1 LQAKDETATK
11 YVQKHIIALDYPR
24 FAQGSEP
31 MPYSPEHSQQVRARI
46 LRCARQLFTQRGF
59 SEVSIDEVMAK
70 AGLTRGGFYNHFRN
84 KEELCAESLA
94 AYAQERRADGPGA
107 ACAGGAEMARE
118 LLSRYVS
125 RQHLEDTEAQCPLMA
140 LPSDVARAGPTVR
153 AAYREVL
160 EALAGAFE
168 ACLAE
173 AAPAQARRQGLAL
186 AAMCVG
192 AMALARTID
201 EAALADEICAAART
215 VASDAI
221 GLPCKELATPR
232 LA

>member
-1 LQAKDETATK
+1 
-11 YVQKHIIALDYPR
+11 
-24 FAQGSEP
+24 
-31 MPYSPEHSQQVRARI
+31 MPYSPEHSRQVRARI

-107 ACAGGAEMARE
+107 ACPGGAELARE
-118 LLSRYVS
+118 LLNRYVS
-125 RQHLEDTEAQCPLMA
+125 RRHLDDTEGHCPLMA

-168 ACLAE
+168 NCLAGSD
-173 AAPAQARRQGLAL
+173 PARARQQGLAL

-201 EAALADEICAAART
+201 EAALADEICAAARA
-215 VASDAI
+215 VASEAI
-221 GLPCKELATPR
+221 GLPSTDMVSPR